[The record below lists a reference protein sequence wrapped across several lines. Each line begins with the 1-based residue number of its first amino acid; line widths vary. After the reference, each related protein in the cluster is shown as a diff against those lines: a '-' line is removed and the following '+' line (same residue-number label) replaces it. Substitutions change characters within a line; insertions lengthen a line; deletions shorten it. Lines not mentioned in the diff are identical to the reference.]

1 MPGWTAFSTLS
12 SLAGSCLAR
21 FQAGHNRIRVIR
33 RFTAGV
39 GAPKLKPTSGPSHDR
54 LADSPRFS
62 GSKLNRKRVWVAL
75 PACRWDGMVLA
86 LSGRTTAYPSPWRR
100 HVGVAARVD
109 ERRSDGELVLQ
120 PVIGL
125 DIFRVLA
132 PLPEGPT
139 TRICFPALLRAVGLC
154 SSYPFRTAEA
164 PKRGSVACV
173 CQKDELLLSS
183 RQNSC

>member
-1 MPGWTAFSTLS
+1 MPGWTAFSSLS
-12 SLAGSCLAR
+12 SLAGSCVAR

-39 GAPKLKPTSGPSHDR
+39 GAPNLKPTSGPSSDR
-54 LADSPRFS
+54 LTDSPGFS
-62 GSKLNRKRVWVAL
+62 GSKLNRKRVWVAQ
-75 PACRWDGMVLA
+75 AKRSVVQV
-86 LSGRTTAYPSPWRR
+86 TASYPSPWRR

-132 PLPEGPT
+132 PLPKGPT

-183 RQNSC
+183 LQNSC